1 MKFSKLLVL
10 SVLSLFGL
18 GAQAVE
24 LIERTA
30 PEAPATTTVDVASL
44 DKTPATFV
52 VGNYYVIFN
61 KGAQQ
66 YFGEGNA
73 WGTQASLSD
82 TPNLARFT
90 LPAGK
95 TLEDATLLFNDYSAA
110 KGAWKLVFFD
120 SATAMFVDRGSQ
132 ANYYWQ
138 IVEGGEP
145 NTYRLQASPSNP
157 TLNPTNNPGFVGVAE
172 AAAAGSAL
180 SPFLASG
187 WIDWEFYT
195 VPEWN
200 EYGVA
205 KDIFDKSQ
213 ELKLVIE
220 AAEAEGVDVTAAAN
234 VYNNVESTLDQMVQ
248 AVNDLEFARKN
259 SLNGATADSPK
270 SATAFIT
277 NPTFENASSDGWL
290 GTGPNMVGSGAH
302 GPANVAEH
310 YNKTF
315 DTYQTLEALP
325 KGVYELGVTAFY
337 RGSFSDYQKG
347 TNRNA
352 FIYARQENDTLT
364 AAVQNPWE
372 AQNTEPMAGST
383 EWGVTASELSETVDG
398 TTYYIPNDPSAGRL
412 YFEKGYYKTR
422 VFFAVEGDTA
432 RIGIRKDVAVTNDWT
447 VFDNFSLTYYGN
459 EEAAYGKWLSEF
471 KKGVKDYSGAFC
483 SNIYLEGINSVMEFT
498 QASNKEQVLACEEI
512 INNAIDSVEHNIA
525 LWKEFQNIVTEADA
539 VGSNDALDP
548 EYSGDLA
555 DWAYVDAPD
564 ILRERALLNAE
575 LEALIAQKKAEIEE
589 AKKHPISET
598 DATNLLTNPDFSQG
612 ETGWTGFREG
622 HRVKYGDSPMP
633 VTGGTSTNTC
643 AEAFSTDKFDL
654 YQVVENAPVGV
665 YEISVQGF
673 CRNGRGDN
681 AWNNYQN
688 QTYYSQPKKFPVYVY
703 LNDAQTPFVN
713 VFSEPQEE
721 GYYKSVDSG
730 SEVYVKDG
738 MEFPDGMKSSAV
750 AFSAGMYVQ
759 KAYGLVAKE
768 GDAMRIGVK
777 GTSAGL
783 DGEDDN
789 WVIFD
794 NFKLTWKGF
803 QADIIKPVLEEQI
816 AKAENETVHLAMD
829 NALYARLVTAIA
841 DGKASITEGV
851 GKTMFNCLSALYEID
866 AKVNESTLVFAELEK
881 ANKNLANEIE
891 VAKEAGRT
899 SALADASTLND
910 DITNGIA
917 NHTIA
922 EDAVNFYITLINGV
936 ISRLRLPNQDVIDA
950 ASDATPVDM
959 TSVIN
964 NPTYDE
970 GVSGWSG
977 DEAAYGGDQGAIAE
991 LFNKNFNYYQ
1001 EFSGLPAGTYEVS
1014 VQAFYRSGS
1023 AVNDYK
1029 TLDSLYTSH
1038 AFLYAN
1044 AIGTDTV
1051 KNAKAIQRLA
1061 TIMEDEA
1068 YAFEWV
1074 KIDTPQDLIEKTND
1088 IYDYALV
1095 VTDTIGKGTDSEAY
1109 KYSYVPNTMARANDQ
1124 FLNGYFNDN
1133 KVIVKLGEGETLR
1146 IGLLK
1151 TTLVENDWTIFD
1163 NWKLTYFGK
1172 NSDNKATGDNVT
1184 AIRTLDGQGETVKV
1198 EFFTLDGR
1206 KAGAAQKGLIIMKQ
1220 TLDNGSIIV
1229 KKIRK

>member
-95 TLEDATLLFNDYSAA
+95 TLEDATLLFNDYSPV

-132 ANYYWQ
+132 ANYFWQ
-138 IVEGGEP
+138 VVAGDGA

-157 TLNPTNNPGFVGVAE
+157 ALNPTNNPGFVGVA
-172 AAAAGSAL
+172 ADAAAGSAL

-220 AAEAEGVDVTAAAN
+220 AAEAEGIDVTAAAN
-234 VYNNVESTLDQMVQ
+234 VYNNLESTLDQMTQ
-248 AVNDLEFARKN
+248 AVSDLEFARKN

-337 RGSFSDYQKG
+337 RGSLSDYQNG

-352 FIYARQENDTLT
+352 FIYARQGNDTLT
-364 AAVQNPWE
+364 AVVQNPWE
-372 AQNTEPMAGST
+372 ALNTEPMAGST
-383 EWGVTASELSETVDG
+383 EWGVTAGETSETING

-422 VFFAVEGDTA
+422 LFFAVEGDTA
-432 RIGIRKDVAVTNDWT
+432 RIGIRKDVAVGNDWT

-512 INNAIDSVEHNIA
+512 INNAVDSVEHNIA
-525 LWKEFQNIVTEADA
+525 LWKEFQSVLADA
-539 VGSNDALDP
+539 IAVVANDALDP
-548 EYSGDLA
+548 EYTAELGEWIEYDTE
-555 DWAYVDAPD
+555 D
-564 ILRERALLNAE
+564 ILSARKLLNAE

-598 DATNLLTNPDFSQG
+598 DATNLLVNPNFSQG

-622 HRVKYGDSPMP
+622 HRVKYGDAPMP

-673 CRNGRGDN
+673 CRNGRGDT

-688 QTYYSQPKKFPVYVY
+688 QTTYSQPGKFPVYVY

-713 VFSEPQEE
+713 VFSEPVEE

-738 MEFPDGMKSSAV
+738 FEFPDGMKSSAV
-750 AFSAGMYVQ
+750 AFSAGMYTQ

-803 QADIIKPVLEEQI
+803 QAAVIKPVLEEQI
-816 AKAENETVHLAMD
+816 EKAKETKLLAMD
-829 NALYARLVTAIA
+829 QALYNRLVTAISDA
-841 DGKASITEGV
+841 EASITAGV
-851 GKTMFNCLSALYEID
+851 GKVMFNCLSDLYEID
-866 AKVNESTLVFAELEK
+866 AKVNESKLVFAELEK

-1023 AVNDYK
+1023 AVNDYDK
-1029 TLDSLYTSH
+1029 LDSIHTSH
-1038 AFLYAN
+1038 AFLYAA
-1044 AIGTDTV
+1044 AINGTDSV
-1051 KNAKAIQRLA
+1051 MNAKAIQRLA
-1061 TIMEDEA
+1061 SITKNEA
-1068 YAFEWV
+1068 YIAEGFVQSVEES
-1074 KIDTPQDLIEKTND
+1074 KEG
-1088 IYDYALV
+1088 YAV
-1095 VTDTIGKGTDSEAY
+1095 AHTDTLDKGTDSE
-1109 KYSYVPNTMARANDQ
+1109 SYLRTFVPNTMSTANDQ
-1124 FLNGYFNDN
+1124 FMNGYFADN
-1133 KVIVKLGEGETLR
+1133 KVIVKLAEGETMR

-1151 TTLVENDWTIFD
+1151 TTLLENDWTIFD
-1163 NWKLTYFGK
+1163 NWTMTYYGK
-1172 NSDNKATGDNVT
+1172 NSAKSATGDNVT
-1184 AIRTLDGQGETVKV
+1184 AIRTLDNQGETVKV